1 VYDQENKTLKRISI
15 DLMQKVLQHVYAM
28 KLLVELGSF
37 DYVEEHKRLS
47 HFSFITTATSVLS
60 NIWFNNII
68 SNEFAISIMPSW

>member
-1 VYDQENKTLKRISI
+1 
-15 DLMQKVLQHVYAM
+15 M

-60 NIWFNNII
+60 NIWFNGII